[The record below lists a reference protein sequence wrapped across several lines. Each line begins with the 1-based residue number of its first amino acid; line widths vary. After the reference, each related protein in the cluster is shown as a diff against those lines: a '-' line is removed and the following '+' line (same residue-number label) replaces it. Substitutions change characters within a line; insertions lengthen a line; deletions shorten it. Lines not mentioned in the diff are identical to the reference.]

1 MSEEDDEGGRPT
13 PPEGFREVRE
23 METPNEQEELLE
35 IAPRDA
41 DWMTAL
47 DREILYVLLT
57 GLTLTPSVIADNL
70 DKSRQAVSQRLNA
83 LRAGGLV
90 KKEERGK
97 YSLTKEGYAYTQVGE
112 VKTDKKTG

>member
-13 PPEGFREVRE
+13 PPEGFRKVRE
-23 METPNEQEELLE
+23 TEMPDDQEELLE
-35 IAPRDA
+35 IAPRDT
-41 DWMTAL
+41 DWMTDL

-90 KKEERGK
+90 RKEERGK
-97 YSLTKEGYAYTQVGE
+97 YSLTKEGYAHTQVGE
-112 VKTDKKTG
+112 VKSGE

>member
-1 MSEEDDEGGRPT
+1 MSDEGDEGGRPT
-13 PPEGFREVRE
+13 PPEGYRRVTGPE
-23 METPNEQEELLE
+23 MPDEEKELLK
-35 IAPRDA
+35 IAPQDT
-41 DWMTAL
+41 DWMTDL
-47 DREILYVLLT
+47 DSQILYVLLT

-97 YSLTKEGYAYTQVGE
+97 YSLTEEGYAYTQVG
-112 VKTDKKTG
+112 GRN